1 MNMRRQKQQR
11 GATLVVALIIL
22 VVLMIL
28 GVGAVTSSNTQSKL
42 SGNLQFE
49 AEAKI
54 RAENSAAAAEAWLSA
69 VDGVGRPTNANNAEF
84 SAACNAAKVNKF
96 IHPLGC
102 LAAKVAPNND
112 PLTMTWDDTN
122 SIQVIDP
129 NTNAIVGRYLIELAA
144 PFDRDPDTGGSVPN
158 PLPTICNRFN
168 VFRITA
174 RGTNARGAV
183 RVIQSVFQVKNCPY

>member
-1 MNMRRQKQQR
+1 MNMRRQKEQK

-28 GVGAVTSSNTQSKL
+28 GVGAVMSSNTQSKL

-54 RAENSAAAAEAWLSA
+54 RAENSTAAAEAWLSA
-69 VDGVGRPTNANNAEF
+69 VDGAGRPTNANNAEF
-84 SAACNAAKVNKF
+84 TAACNAAKVNKF
-96 IHPLGC
+96 IQPLGC

-122 SIQVIDP
+122 SAQVLDANGIL
-129 NTNAIVGRYLIELAA
+129 VGRYLIELAA
-144 PFDRDPDTGGSVPN
+144 PIDRDPDTGGSVPN